1 MRLSGRGISVADLP
15 IMMIFDTDDEHDG
28 DGSSRTG
35 TLPLNRRTYLQ
46 VTGALGASG
55 LFGVS
60 SVSANTSGDVTSA
73 ERTSRDALER
83 HDLTNYGLGNAQT
96 DTPPFMPRLKTYN
109 GRQYYAYWTHDGE
122 LVVAARDLPDGEW
135 KQNNTGITIDVRN
148 GHWTPGVGIGP
159 NGHIF
164 LNYNTRDSEIRWRQ
178 STAPE
183 DISSFGPERVGM
195 TGQNESSVTYLEFT
209 RLLDGTLLVGYRNGQ
224 SGAGNWIMNRWN
236 SDAGEWE
243 PLQHPLIEGTWMGG
257 SDDDNEYNSY
267 MWNLVQSDD
276 GTLHYFFC
284 WRETWDV
291 QTNGDLSYARSTDGG
306 ETWERSDGTEYDLP
320 ITYGSA
326 EIVDPIPEGSNLI
339 NQGWASYDPRTNE
352 PHVAYYKDDEDDITQ
367 IFHAYLDGSEWKIE
381 ATTDRTT
388 NINLGGG
395 GVVASPIGRM
405 GIVVGDDGD
414 VHILTRDFE
423 NGSWPLLVEKLDG
436 EWQTSVL
443 YKRNMTWSDIH
454 IDPYRWRED
463 RVLSY
468 VDHRQNVGDAP
479 WSEHALVGITDIDVD
494 ELNRTNREMPLSSE
508 QPEELRTYVTTGL
521 AGDSTTVERTSFSD
535 TSAAL
540 ALTETSVPATPV
552 YARATVSA
560 DAAAEARVKIQG
572 EHGTTHGDPVEVD
585 GSGTTGW
592 TKVPQAFRAGF
603 VNVQVASAD
612 GSSVEVSDVELEI
625 GYHDPTPYAGTVAPT
640 GGDSA

>member
-1 MRLSGRGISVADLP
+1 MTSQTPEDQGGEDR
-15 IMMIFDTDDEHDG
+15 
-28 DGSSRTG
+28 SREEIVS
-35 TLPLNRRTYLQ
+35 LDRRDYLKA
-46 VTGALGASG
+46 TGALGATG
-55 LFGVS
+55 LLG
-60 SVSANTSGDVTSA
+60 AGNVTAQGTQDGTQDS
-73 ERTSRDALER
+73 TGALDR
-83 HDLTNYGLGNAQT
+83 SDLTNYGLGNAQT

-109 GRQYYAYWTHDGE
+109 GCQYYAYWTHDGE
-122 LVVAARDLPDGEW
+122 LVVAVRDLPDGEW
-135 KQNNTGITIDVRN
+135 EQNDTGIRIDARN

-159 NGHIF
+159 DGHIF
-164 LNYNTRDSEIRWRQ
+164 LNYNTRDSEIRWRR
-178 STAPE
+178 STNPE
-183 DISSFGPERVGM
+183 DVSSFGPEQVGM
-195 TGQNESSVTYLEFT
+195 TGEDESSVTYLEFT
-209 RLLDGTLLVGYRNGQ
+209 RLLDGTLLAAFRDGQ
-224 SGAGNWIMNRWN
+224 SGKGNWIMNRW
-236 SDAGEWE
+236 DPDVGEWD
-243 PLQHPLIEGTWMGG
+243 PLQHPLIEGGWE
-257 SDDDNEYNSY
+257 DEVYNSY

-326 EIVDPIPEGSNLI
+326 EIVDPIPNESNLI
-339 NQGWASYDPRTNE
+339 NQGWASYDPRMNE
-352 PHVAYYKDDEDDITQ
+352 PHVAYYKDDENDVTQ
-367 IFHAYLDGSEWKIE
+367 IFHAYLNGDEWVTE
-381 ATTDRTT
+381 AATDRTT

-405 GIVVGDDGD
+405 GVVVGDDGD

-468 VDHRQNVGDAP
+468 VDHRQNVGNAP
-479 WSEHALVGITDIDVD
+479 WSEHALVAITDVDVD
-494 ELNRTNREMPLSSE
+494 KLDRTNREMAFSSD
-508 QPEELRTYVTTGL
+508 QPDELRTYVSTGL
-521 AGDSTTVERTSFSD
+521 AGDAERAGSTSFED

-540 ALTETSVPATPV
+540 AITETSVPATPV

-560 DAAAEARVKIQG
+560 DGDASARVNIQG
-572 EHGTTHGDPVEVD
+572 EHETAHGEPVDVE
-585 GSGTTGW
+585 GGSSGTTGW
-592 TKVPQAFRAGF
+592 TKVLQAFRAGF

-612 GSSVEVSDVELEI
+612 GSAVEVSDVELEI
-625 GYHDPTPYAGTVAPT
+625 GYHDPTPYEGTVAPT